1 MNGDNNPS
9 SDAEEFIYIL
19 KCQDTKE
26 LAILHQVLKKDG
38 EKEQMICLRQLIRD
52 NKMPHDGKIYNAYTA
67 RVLVKDPI
75 DYIKEEMVCRFIKT
89 SIG

>member
-1 MNGDNNPS
+1 MENNYPEN
-9 SDAEEFIYIL
+9 DIEEFCYIL
-19 KCQDTKE
+19 KCQDAKE
-26 LAILHQVLKKDG
+26 LAILHQILKKDG

>member
-1 MNGDNNPS
+1 MDW
-9 SDAEEFIYIL
+9 
-19 KCQDTKE
+19 KE
-26 LAILHQVLKKDG
+26 SHGEKSFENSTTVPCHQVLKKDG